1 MSPGHTAEVFVSDN
15 SFRSH
20 PLLPLINEVEPQRDQ
35 RAKLEASQ
43 HHPQKTLQD
52 TANSRDVASTVSR
65 VLGFFLISFLEINF
79 HFNKKVERERKPA
92 QATISRAPNSASA

>member
-20 PLLPLINEVEPQRDQ
+20 PLLPLIIEVEPQRDQ

-43 HHPQKTLQD
+43 HHPQKILQD
-52 TANSRDVASTVSR
+52 TANSRDVASTVS
-65 VLGFFLISFLEINF
+65 
-79 HFNKKVERERKPA
+79 
-92 QATISRAPNSASA
+92 